1 MCTIVTL
8 TALFPRTRAEVFRLL
23 FEDPSR
29 ELHLRDLAREA
40 GLSPAALQRELAS
53 LAGSGLVLSRRDGN
67 RHYFKANTGHP
78 WYADLHGLV
87 GKTTGIVPALRNA
100 LAPLEGITFAF
111 VFGSMAAGDAT
122 ASSDVD
128 LLILGS
134 IGLRKLTPALRG
146 LSQTFSRELNPYCM
160 TTEEWRRKCKSG
172 DAFARRVTRE
182 PKLWLK
188 GDADVFGAMG
198 R

>member
-1 MCTIVTL
+1 MTL
-8 TALFPRTRAEVFRLL
+8 AILFPKTRAEVLRLL
-23 FEDPSR
+23 FEDPAR
-29 ELHLRDLAREA
+29 ESHLRDLARGA
-40 GLSPAALQRELAS
+40 GLSPAALQRELTS

-67 RHYFKANTGHP
+67 RLYFKANTAHP

-87 GKTTGIVPALRNA
+87 SKTTGIVPALRNA
-100 LAPLEGITFAF
+100 LAPLEGIDFAF
-111 VFGSMAAGDAT
+111 IFGSIAAGHAS

-134 IGLRKLTPALRG
+134 IGLRKLTPALRC
-146 LSQTFSRELNPYCM
+146 LPQTFSRGLNPYCM
-160 TTEEWRRKCKSG
+160 TTEEWRRKRREN
-172 DAFARRVTRE
+172 DAFTARVTRE

-198 R
+198 F